1 MGRTHLFV
9 GAGVVLS
16 ACLLLGCASKPKPAA
31 RHDLRAASRNV
42 ADARRTGTPP
52 NDSVA
57 PAGPQANKPVVT
69 AGEVAPR
76 SIAQHAEVYAQNLES
91 LLAKRAGAGAT
102 GPAQPQQAPSA
113 PSEPAAIIANSQ
125 LKVEPQEPQKAA
137 PAEPARATAP
147 ASVKPDAAKDEAQP
161 TAPAPRATPATKSPS
176 VASVTDQ
183 LDQKL
188 STRVREYPRDTATQL
203 EYQLLQFLRDEPVPE
218 LTSIASLPS
227 EDRELLTALLDGLSN
242 FRSGLRAEANMLQ
255 SKKVA
260 PLLEMA
266 DRFRSLGE
274 LTVPTAVLCTKVD
287 AFGVYEP
294 MQPAQFTT
302 GANNEA
308 VLYCEVANFS
318 SQLNSARQWET
329 RLKHE
334 AVVYNETGLNVWTAK
349 ADTVSDLSRN
359 RRHDFYV
366 VRRLRPPPLPVGRY
380 LLKVTVTD
388 LQMSRVAEAT
398 VPIQVVAPQ

>member
-9 GAGVVLS
+9 GAGVVLC
-16 ACLLLGCASKPKPAA
+16 ACLFLGCASKPKPAA
-31 RHDLRAASRNV
+31 RQHRAAPANV
-42 ADARRTGTPP
+42 ADAHRPGTPP
-52 NDSVA
+52 NDAVA
-57 PAGPQANKPVVT
+57 PAGPQADMPVVT

-91 LLAKRAGAGAT
+91 LLAKRADAAVNAT
-102 GPAQPQQAPSA
+102 TKTQQPPPA
-113 PSEPAAIIANSQ
+113 PSEPAAIIVNSQ
-125 LKVEPQEPQKAA
+125 LKVEPKAPQRAA
-137 PAEPARATAP
+137 PVEPAPAP
-147 ASVKPDAAKDEAQP
+147 ESVKPDTAREVAQP
-161 TAPAPRATPATKSPS
+161 AAPAPRASPAPKSPS
-176 VASVTDQ
+176 VAAVADQ
-183 LDQKL
+183 FAQKL

-218 LTSIASLPS
+218 LSSIASLPS

-274 LTVPTAVLCTKVD
+274 LTIPTAVLCTKVD

-302 GANNEA
+302 GVNNEA

-318 SQLNSARQWET
+318 SQLNSARLWET

-388 LQMSRVAEAT
+388 LQVSRVAEAT
-398 VPIQVVAPQ
+398 VPIQVVAP